1 MSKKRILLI
10 DDDADL
16 TASNKE
22 LLEGSGY
29 EVVSAL
35 DGTTGI
41 SKAKQTKPDLI
52 VLDVMM
58 KTETE
63 GFDVS
68 RALQED
74 PDLKGVPVILLTG
87 IRKAMRLPF
96 RFEPDKDWLPVKVVL
111 EKPVPPPRFLEEVA
125 KALEK

>member
-29 EVVSAL
+29 EVASAL
-35 DGTTGI
+35 DGACGI
-41 SKAKQTKPDLI
+41 KKAKQVKPDLI

-58 KTETE
+58 RTETE

-74 PDLKGVPVILLTG
+74 PELKDVPVILLTG

-96 RFEPDKDWLPVKVVL
+96 KFEPDKDWLPVKVVL
-111 EKPVPPPRFLEEVA
+111 EKPVSPPRFLEEIA
-125 KALEK
+125 NALR

>member
-29 EVVSAL
+29 DVVSAP
-35 DGTTGI
+35 DGAAGI
-41 SKAKQTKPDLI
+41 KKAKQIRPDLI

-58 KTETE
+58 KTDTE

-68 RALQED
+68 RMLQDD
-74 PDLKGVPVILLTG
+74 PDLKGIPVILLTG
-87 IRKAMRLPF
+87 IRKAMRMPF
-96 RFEPDKDWLPVKVVL
+96 RFEPDKDWLPVKAVL
-111 EKPVPPPRFLEEVA
+111 EKPVPPARFLEEVA
-125 KALEK
+125 KALGK